1 MSGFRGCETPF
12 SIPGATSGI
21 EGSVPGAQFGFLT
34 CYGAVTFDL
43 LRLVSKATWRPL
55 GIILAGPLES
65 LPTDWAAEG
74 FAAIPVTPVGGSG
87 SSPSDHLELRRPGG
101 GQAITYAVDV
111 RWRDVDAQQDG
122 ALSDLS
128 LQGFGRFPW

>member
-1 MSGFRGCETPF
+1 MKH
-12 SIPGATSGI
+12 
-21 EGSVPGAQFGFLT
+21 
-34 CYGAVTFDL
+34 GAVTFDL
-43 LRLVSKATWRPL
+43 EARFKSYLATTRD
-55 GIILAGPLES
+55 LAGPLES
-65 LPTDWAAEG
+65 LQTDWAAEG

-87 SSPSDHLELRRPGG
+87 SSPSHHLELRRPGG